1 MPDVQLP
8 HLTPAR
14 RAFAEKLLN
23 LAETTPSGALVVTRS
38 RRELA
43 ELTGVTIGTV
53 CSHLTALTEAGVVAA
68 TDGQHRR
75 IEILTGPRRDDHDSG
90 GVGSGDVAVAVM
102 HLLELARRYPESEP
116 GLVDAIVAVTGSA
129 RRPVSPLSARD
140 DRATV
145 ATAMSRVDRAVSR
158 TEQVD
163 RASIYPS
170 DVAPRETGR
179 AMIAEPSRE
188 QRMTAVAAAEALNR
202 LAVWETERTGQPR
215 SVAARTAAVCCWL
228 TPEQL
233 EFGIARARQGFGTV
247 ITKSAVGWVIDQAKK
262 RDESWFSP
270 PPPAPV
276 AAPVQANGD
285 EQDDPDVVAL
295 IASLREMS
303 AADYAQLKARVFEQ
317 LSPVELRLAQTS
329 IGAEHRFIAETVV
342 AGLPT
347 NVA

>member
-1 MPDVQLP
+1 MLVD
-8 HLTPAR
+8 
-14 RAFAEKLLN
+14 
-23 LAETTPSGALVVTRS
+23 LAETSPSGALVVTRS

-68 TDGQHRR
+68 ADGQHRR
-75 IEILTGPRRDDHDSG
+75 IEIITPQRNDHGDER
-90 GVGSGDVAVAVM
+90 GDVASAVIQ
-102 HLLELARRYPESEP
+102 LLDLARRYPESEA
-116 GLVDAIVAVTGSA
+116 GLVNAIVAVTRTA
-129 RRPVSPLSARD
+129 REPDSELTARD
-140 DRATV
+140 NRATIGSSV
-145 ATAMSRVDRAVSR
+145 PRGHRAVSR

-163 RASIYPS
+163 RASTYPS
-170 DVAPRETGR
+170 DIAPREMPPR
-179 AMIAEPSRE
+179 DESRG
-188 QRMTAVAAAEALNR
+188 QHMTAVAAADALNR
-202 LAVWETERTGQPR
+202 LAAWETERTGQPR

-270 PPPAPV
+270 NPTPATVTPN
-276 AAPVQANGD
+276 PTDD
-285 EQDDPDVVAL
+285 EQDDPDVVAM
-295 IASLREMS
+295 IASLREMP
-303 AADYAQLKARVFEQ
+303 ADAYAQLKAQVFGQ

-329 IGAEHRFIAETVV
+329 IGAEHRFVAETVV
-342 AGLPT
+342 TNGLPT